1 MQARFRT
8 LLLSSLLLATMAAP
22 AAALVPEMPVCG
34 YCGADVAAGDG
45 GIWKTTNGG
54 AQTPSET
61 PSQVQ
66 TAPAEASADYL
77 LRLEGLD
84 GETTEGGPHG
94 APAASPEVQA
104 QPQQARIGMLLPAIQ
119 RVRGSAATAADP
131 HDDGVV
137 VLDSALPAGGA
148 AARGTGTLTLSN
160 GNGSALVPELPI
172 CANCGADAPAQAQQ
186 QVAPEE
192 RPQRRRA
199 PNFSFSIGGVSIGSG
214 GVSVAAGD
222 VDGDGRGESRGR
234 PERRSDGRR

>member
-8 LLLSSLLLATMAAP
+8 LLLSSLLLAATAAP

-34 YCGADVAAGDG
+34 YCGADAAAGDG
-45 GIWKTTNGG
+45 GIWKTG
-54 AQTPSET
+54 AAAAPSES

-84 GETTEGGPHG
+84 GETTEGGPNG
-94 APAASPEVQA
+94 APPASPEVQA
-104 QPQQARIGMLLPAIQ
+104 QPQQAGMLLPAIQ
-119 RVRGSAATAADP
+119 RVRESAATAADP
-131 HDDGVV
+131 HHDGVV
-137 VLDSALPAGGA
+137 VLDTALPGA
-148 AARGTGTLTLSN
+148 AAGRGTGRLTLSN
-160 GNGSALVPELPI
+160 GNGTAVVPEQPV
-172 CANCGADAPAQAQQ
+172 CGYCGADAQAQAQQ
-186 QVAPEE
+186 QAAPEE

-222 VDGDGRGESRGR
+222 VDGDGRGESRRR